1 MQEPGVGRISSAS
14 SSAPSRRRFLAQA
27 GAVGALAAS
36 GHGARAAG
44 EFAGKTLTLI
54 VGFPP
59 GGGVDT
65 GARLMAKHLPRF
77 LEGSPSIIIQ
87 NMPGAGGATAADHL
101 HNRASRDGLT
111 IGVPGRDWPLVPILE
126 QRGVRYEPL
135 DFDYIGS
142 TGEVNTFV
150 WLRKTL
156 DITTPEGL
164 KASSRT
170 VVFGGLTP
178 DTQPSMVAKI
188 MAQGGFPL
196 KVVSG
201 YRGMAEIVNALE
213 TGEIDAVATNSA
225 SFARRPDMVEKT
237 HRVLQLLPSKESYR
251 LASDFLSPHH
261 NQLLKLTMYASAT
274 GLPLVAPPKAPPERV
289 AVLRA
294 AFARMA
300 VDPDFAADAE
310 KVGEPYG
317 APISGERIRE
327 VLQETVAA
335 ATPDILTAFRKLSSE
350 G

>member
-1 MQEPGVGRISSAS
+1 MQGPGFVHIGSAS
-14 SSAPSRRRFLAQA
+14 SSAPSRRCFIAQA
-27 GAVGALAAS
+27 GAAGAFAAS
-36 GHGARAAG
+36 GRAARAAG
-44 EFAGKTLTLI
+44 EFAGKSLTLI

-111 IGVPGRDWPLVPILE
+111 IGVPGRDWPLVPILD

-156 DITTPEGL
+156 DISTPEGL
-164 KASSRT
+164 KASART

-188 MAQGGFPL
+188 MAQSGFPL

-237 HRVLQLLPSKESYR
+237 HRIMQLLPSKESYK
-251 LASDFLSPHH
+251 LASEFLSDHGKRLL
-261 NQLLKLTMYASAT
+261 QLTLYASAT
-274 GLPLVAPPKAPPERV
+274 GLPLVAPPKAPSERV
-289 AVLRA
+289 AALRA
-294 AFARMA
+294 AFAQMA
-300 VDPDFAADAE
+300 CDPDFAADAE
-310 KVGEPYG
+310 KVGKPYG
-317 APISGERIRE
+317 VPISGERIRE

-335 ATPDILTAFRKLSSE
+335 ATPDILIDFRKLSSE

>member
-1 MQEPGVGRISSAS
+1 MSLPGAGSVMKRAS
-14 SSAPSRRRFLAQA
+14 SRRHFLVQA
-27 GAVGALAAS
+27 GAAGAFAAS
-36 GHGARAAG
+36 GRSARAAG
-44 EFAGKTLTLI
+44 AYAGKSLTLI

-77 LEGSPSIIIQ
+77 LEGAPSIIIQ

-101 HNRASRDGLT
+101 YNRASRDGLT
-111 IGVPGRDWPLVPILE
+111 IGVPGRDWPLVPILD

-142 TGEVNTFV
+142 SGEVNTFV
-150 WLRKTL
+150 WLRKSL
-156 DITTPEGL
+156 GLTTPEALRAAG
-164 KASSRT
+164 KP

-188 MAQGGFPL
+188 MALGGFPL

-237 HRVLQLLPSKESYR
+237 DRVLQLLPSKESYK
-251 LASDFLSPHH
+251 LASDFLSPHE
-261 NQLLKLTMYASAT
+261 NQLLQLTMYASAT

-289 AVLRA
+289 AALRA
-294 AFARMA
+294 AFAQMA
-300 VDPDFAADAE
+300 KDPDFAADAE
-310 KVGEPYG
+310 KVGEPWG
-317 APISGERIRE
+317 APISGERIRA

-335 ATPDILTAFRKLSSE
+335 ATPDILAAFRKLSSE

>member
-1 MQEPGVGRISSAS
+1 MSRAYVGRLTAMLMLAILAS
-14 SSAPSRRRFLAQA
+14 PAKAQD
-27 GAVGALAAS
+27 AA
-36 GHGARAAG
+36 A
-44 EFAGKTLTLI
+44 FYKGKTITIL
-54 VGFPP
+54 VGYGS
-59 GGGVDT
+59 GGGYDIY
-65 GARLMAKHLPRF
+65 ARVLSRTLGKYIP
-77 LEGSPSIIIQ
+77 GNPNVIIQ

-164 KASSRT
+164 KASART

-201 YRGMAEIVNALE
+201 YRGMAEIVTALE

-237 HRVLQLLPSKESYR
+237 NRVMQLLPSKESYR

-289 AVLRA
+289 VALC
-294 AFARMA
+294 
-300 VDPDFAADAE
+300 
-310 KVGEPYG
+310 
-317 APISGERIRE
+317 
-327 VLQETVAA
+327 AA
-335 ATPDILTAFRKLSSE
+335 AGGR
-350 G
+350 